1 MVLQVF
7 ARVQDNINDI
17 TYNLSYSY
25 DWNIDTNG

>member
-17 TYNLSYSY
+17 NYNLSYSY

>member
-17 TYNLSYSY
+17 NNNLSYSY